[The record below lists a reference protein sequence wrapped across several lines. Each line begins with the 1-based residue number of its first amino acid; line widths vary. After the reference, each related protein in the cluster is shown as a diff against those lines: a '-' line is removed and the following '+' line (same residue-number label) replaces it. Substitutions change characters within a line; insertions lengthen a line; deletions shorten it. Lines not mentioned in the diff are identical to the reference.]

1 MPADRIHLIRH
12 GEVHN
17 PDGVLYGRLPHFRL
31 SDLGHKMAE
40 AAAADLRAEGRRVTS
55 IISSPLLRTRE
66 SAEHVQAIFGVNPSI
81 DERLIEPTN
90 VFEGK
95 QLSAGYLLRR
105 PLQLFHLRN
114 PQKPSWG
121 EPYREIAQRMQAA
134 MFDAWNNTFDGDVV
148 LVSHQLPIVMAS
160 LSLGGQK
167 LPHNPKQR
175 RCSLSSITTF
185 ERRGNTFVE
194 VDYREPSKGLHAI
207 DRGAV

>member
-40 AAAADLRAEGRRVTS
+40 AAAADLRSEGRRVTS

-66 SAEHVQAIFGVNPSI
+66 SAEHVQAIFGINPSI

-95 QLSAGYLLRR
+95 KLSASYLLRR

-121 EPYREIAQRMQAA
+121 EPYREIAQRMHAA

-175 RCSLSSITTF
+175 RCNLSSITTF

>member
-31 SDLGHKMAE
+31 SDQGHKMAE
-40 AAAADLRAEGRRVTS
+40 AAAADLKSQGRRITS
-55 IISSPLLRTRE
+55 IVASPLLRTRE
-66 SAEHVQAIFGVNPSI
+66 SAEHVESIFGVRPTI
-81 DERLIEPTN
+81 DDRIIEPTN

-95 QLSAGYLLRR
+95 QLSSKYLLSH
-105 PLQLFHLRN
+105 PVELFHLRN

-121 EPYREIAQRMQAA
+121 EPYRAIAQRMQDA
-134 MFDAWNNTFDGDVV
+134 MFDAWNNAYDGDVV
-148 LVSHQLPIVMAS
+148 LVSHQLTIVMAA

-185 ERRGNTFVE
+185 ERRGDTFVE

>member
-40 AAAADLRAEGRRVTS
+40 AAAADLKGQGRKVS
-55 IISSPLLRTRE
+55 AIISSPLLRTRE
-66 SAEHVQAIFGVNPSI
+66 SAEHVQAIFGLNPTI

-90 VFEGK
+90 LFEGK
-95 QLSAGYLLRR
+95 QLSANYLLRR

-114 PQKPSWG
+114 PNKPSWG

-134 MFDAWNNTFDGDVV
+134 IFDAWNNTFDGDVV

-160 LSLGGQK
+160 LSLRGQK

>member
-40 AAAADLRAEGRRVTS
+40 AAAADLRRQGRKVTA
-55 IISSPLLRTRE
+55 IVSSPLLRTRE
-66 SAEHVQAIFGVNPSI
+66 SAEHVQAIFGVNPTI

-95 QLSAGYLLRR
+95 QLSAKYLMAH
-105 PLQLFHLRN
+105 PHQLLHLRN

-121 EPYREIAQRMQAA
+121 EPYRQIAQRMQAA
-134 MFDAWNNTFDGDVV
+134 IFDAWNNTFDGDVV

-160 LSLGGQK
+160 LSLGGQN

-185 ERRGNTFVE
+185 ERQGTSFVE
-194 VDYREPSKGLHAI
+194 VDYREPSRGLHAI